1 VRRYVCAGCGRV
13 WYSAG
18 KADEPCE
25 ACGGGFERGGGGRR
39 GAGRGVRRGVSF
51 RDALPPGRWAAAG
64 LFLRSLAA
72 RHGCGR
78 VRVGNF
84 LREYRK
90 GRKDGSDEGDH

>member
-1 VRRYVCAGCGRV
+1 MRRLRPGVVQRGEGGR
-13 WYSAG
+13 ALRG
-18 KADEPCE
+18 LRRR
-25 ACGGGFERGGGGRR
+25 FERGGGGRR